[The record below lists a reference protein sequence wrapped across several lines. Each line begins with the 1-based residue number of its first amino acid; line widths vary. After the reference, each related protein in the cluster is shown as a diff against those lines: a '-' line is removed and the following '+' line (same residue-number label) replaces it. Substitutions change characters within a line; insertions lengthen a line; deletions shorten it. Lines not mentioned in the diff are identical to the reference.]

1 MKSIN
6 EKLALLQA
14 KMKTDTPVTIMII
27 GLGSVGVY
35 LLDYLISL
43 SDKRLHI
50 VVAGRNA
57 EKMQKDVNIV
67 RTAAA
72 IRGQLRSKIDVE
84 ADCNLEDVSSIALC
98 LDKWHPE
105 FIINSSRVY
114 SGLKYGSLS
123 CNIMKAYE
131 AADCNAI
138 SINTS
143 YSDAVIPWLK
153 SAGNAYFDFGSGNL
167 NHLIPRMKFYIA
179 DKYGIE
185 NLNEIDITL
194 CVSHSEGVDI
204 LLDVRYRGD
213 SLPIDKDAL
222 LKACM
227 IPMPVDQKRNMM
239 NASSNFNIIYSI
251 LDAISNKKKVKIHTP
266 GVNGEIGG
274 YPYIIDATGSVAT
287 SYFDTS
293 IFSMEKMRMINRE
306 SIYLDGV
313 ADIKEGNLYY
323 TPELVEKVKN
333 VWGKDLPLEVHFNDI
348 DEVGQYIIDNI
359 IKPATNC

>member
-98 LDKWHPE
+98 LAKWHPD

-123 CNIMKAYE
+123 WNNLRAYGIWTPLSIRYARNIMKAYE
-131 AADCNAI
+131 AADCDAI

-194 CVSHSEGVDI
+194 NSAT
-204 LLDVRYRGD
+204 LL
-213 SLPIDKDAL
+213 
-222 LKACM
+222 
-227 IPMPVDQKRNMM
+227 
-239 NASSNFNIIYSI
+239 
-251 LDAISNKKKVKIHTP
+251 
-266 GVNGEIGG
+266 
-274 YPYIIDATGSVAT
+274 
-287 SYFDTS
+287 
-293 IFSMEKMRMINRE
+293 
-306 SIYLDGV
+306 
-313 ADIKEGNLYY
+313 
-323 TPELVEKVKN
+323 
-333 VWGKDLPLEVHFNDI
+333 
-348 DEVGQYIIDNI
+348 
-359 IKPATNC
+359 